1 MSKEVSKKFKK
12 LDRQLEAL
20 HAQIAALDIV
30 RERLVQN
37 SLDLNEDERLVEEF
51 LTMQLL
57 AARHQLYNIYTKKME
72 QRGDMFVRLMRESL
86 HMPDKA
92 EPFECMDDIF
102 GDDDPPEND

>member
-1 MSKEVSKKFKK
+1 MKSEVSKKFKK

-72 QRGDMFVRLMRESL
+72 QRGDMFVRLMRENL
-86 HMPDKA
+86 HTTNTA
-92 EPFECMDDIF
+92 EQLSDIF
-102 GDDDPPEND
+102 NCDDDDSPEND